1 MDIERIE
8 LQWAPGQ
15 HVSACCHR
23 PVGSSPSAGI
33 VLAHGAGGN
42 LDTPSLVQ
50 NATDLA
56 KRGFPALRFNFPYR
70 QANRRIPDP
79 APTLEQCYRAVA
91 AQARTLFG
99 NMFGNMFGDAPL
111 VIGGRSMGGRIAS
124 QIAAD
129 SPPPGLAGLVFLAYP
144 LHPPGRPEKLRDAH
158 LPRIQ
163 VPMLFLS
170 GTKDTF
176 ARRDLL
182 ESTLGILP
190 LARIHWLEGADHS
203 FKIPRRSASEVNQI
217 VVEQVVNFL
226 NSL

>member
-1 MDIERIE
+1 MDIELLE

-15 HVSACCHR
+15 HVSAAWHR
-23 PVGSSPSAGI
+23 APDSRGPGI

-56 KRGFPALRFNFPYR
+56 KRGFPVFRFNFPYR

-79 APTLEQCYRAVA
+79 APTLEQCYRSVAV
-91 AQARTLFG
+91 QARSLFG
-99 NMFGNMFGDAPL
+99 ETPL
-111 VIGGRSMGGRIAS
+111 VIGGRSVGGRIAS

-129 SPPPGLAGLVFLAYP
+129 SPPAGLAGLVFLAYP

-182 ESTLGILP
+182 ESTLARLP

-203 FKIPRRSASEVNQI
+203 FKIPRRSAAEVNQLVVDEI
-217 VVEQVVNFL
+217 VTFV
-226 NSL
+226 NSLQV

>member
-8 LQWAPGQ
+8 LEWAPGQ
-15 HVSACCHR
+15 SVGAGWHR
-23 PVGSSPSAGI
+23 AVDHRSRAGV

-42 LDTPSLVQ
+42 LETPALVQ
-50 NATDLA
+50 TAAGLA
-56 KRGFPALRFNFPYR
+56 SYGFSVLRFNFPYR
-70 QANRRIPDP
+70 QANRRLPDP

-99 NMFGNMFGDAPL
+99 NASL
-111 VIGGRSMGGRIAS
+111 VLGGRSMGGRIAS

-129 SPPPGLAGLVFLAYP
+129 SPPSGLAGLVFLAYP
-144 LHPPGRPEKLRDAH
+144 LHPPGRPERLRDAH
-158 LPRIQ
+158 LPRIH

-176 ARRDLL
+176 ARKDLL
-182 ESTLGILP
+182 EATLARLP

-203 FKIPRRSASEVNQI
+203 FRIPRRPAGEVNQA
-217 VVEQVVNFL
+217 VVEQVATFL
-226 NSL
+226 DSL

>member
-1 MDIERIE
+1 MDIERLGLE
-8 LQWAPGQ
+8 WASGQ
-15 HVSACCHR
+15 NVSACWHR
-23 PVGSSPSAGI
+23 APHSPFHAGV

-42 LDTPSLVQ
+42 LDTPALVQ
-50 NATDLA
+50 TATGLA
-56 KRGFPALRFNFPYR
+56 GRGFPVLRFNFPYR
-70 QANRRIPDP
+70 QANRRLPDP
-79 APTLEQCYRAVA
+79 APTLEKCYREVA
-91 AQARTLFG
+91 AQAYALFG
-99 NMFGNMFGDAPL
+99 KVPL
-111 VIGGRSMGGRIAS
+111 VLGGRSMGGRIAS

-182 ESTLGILP
+182 EATLARLP

-203 FKIPRRSASEVNQI
+203 FKIPRLPAQEVNEI
-217 VVEQVVNFL
+217 VVEQVVAFL